1 MGKSVAM
8 TAKFTEDESKRI
20 DAWAESHKMSR
31 SGALHELVMRSF
43 ADSKKADESN
53 DNDVVTF
60 RFTED
65 YSYFWKDHEYVGF
78 IRDDE
83 AHIKFGGEWMIYP
96 LKEIPVE
103 IVGE

>member
-8 TAKFTEDESKRI
+8 TAKFTEEESKRI
-20 DAWAESHKMSR
+20 DAWAESHKMTR

-43 ADSKKADESN
+43 TESKTKETQ

-65 YSYFWKDHEYVGF
+65 LSYFWKDHEYVGF
-78 IRDDE
+78 LRDDE

-96 LKEIPVE
+96 LKEIPAD
-103 IVGE
+103 IVKE